1 MYFCVGLFIML
12 YIVALPLGP
21 KVQIKWKILSSF
33 MWYFSMLYKFIL
45 SFAPVNE
52 ILDCDHSIQ
61 RYHSVLYTFCCAV
74 QGGSKVSSVTLK
86 WEV

>member
-1 MYFCVGLFIML
+1 
-12 YIVALPLGP
+12 
-21 KVQIKWKILSSF
+21 
-33 MWYFSMLYKFIL
+33 MLYKFIL

-74 QGGSKVSSVTLK
+74 QGGFKVSSVTLK
-86 WEV
+86 WEVYSALLSCDSVVIGFKFMSTSGSSNQLKLV